1 MALGLAAAGAD
12 VVATGRRDTFV
23 TQVAGEIEASGRRT
37 LRQTCDV
44 GDAESVRRWCEA
56 LGTTDE
62 ALLKAVQQVGT
73 RVDRIKSYLGAGG
86 NAADQAD
93 G

>member
-1 MALGLAAAGAD
+1 MTRETEAAD
-12 VVATGRRDTFV
+12 DPRSQATV
-23 TQVAGEIEASGRRT
+23 
-37 LRQTCDV
+37 DV

-62 ALLKAVQQVGT
+62 ALLKAVQQVGA
-73 RVDRIKSYLGAGG
+73 RVDRIKAYLGAGG

>member
-1 MALGLAAAGAD
+1 MSPMPRRCAAGA
-12 VVATGRRDTFV
+12 
-23 TQVAGEIEASGRRT
+23 
-37 LRQTCDV
+37 
-44 GDAESVRRWCEA
+44 EA

-62 ALLKAVQQVGT
+62 ALLKAVQKVGPH
-73 RVDRIKSYLGAGG
+73 VDRIKSYLGAGG

>member
-1 MALGLAAAGAD
+1 MTRETEAAEDPHSQQA
-12 VVATGRRDTFV
+12 V
-23 TQVAGEIEASGRRT
+23 
-37 LRQTCDV
+37 DV
-44 GDAESVRRWCEA
+44 GDAQAVRRWCEA

-62 ALLKAVQQVGT
+62 ALLKAVQKVGT
-73 RVDRIKSYLGAGG
+73 RVDRIKAYLGAGG

>member
-1 MALGLAAAGAD
+1 MTRETEAADDPGSHAA
-12 VVATGRRDTFV
+12 V
-23 TQVAGEIEASGRRT
+23 
-37 LRQTCDV
+37 DV
-44 GDAESVRRWCEA
+44 GDADAVRRWCEA

-62 ALLKAVQQVGT
+62 ALLKAVQKVGT
-73 RVDRIKSYLGAGG
+73 RVDRIKAYLGAGG

>member
-1 MALGLAAAGAD
+1 M
-12 VVATGRRDTFV
+12 
-23 TQVAGEIEASGRRT
+23 I
-37 LRQTCDV
+37 DV
-44 GDAESVRRWCEA
+44 GDAQGVCRWSEA

-62 ALLKAVQQVGT
+62 ALLKAVQKVGM
-73 RVDRIKSYLGAGG
+73 RIDRIKAYLGAGG

>member
-1 MALGLAAAGAD
+1 MTAETTAAEDPGSE
-12 VVATGRRDTFV
+12 VH
-23 TQVAGEIEASGRRT
+23 I
-37 LRQTCDV
+37 DV
-44 GDAESVRRWCEA
+44 GDKAAVERWCKA
-56 LGTTDE
+56 LAVTDE
-62 ALLKAVQQVGT
+62 ALLKAVQKVGP